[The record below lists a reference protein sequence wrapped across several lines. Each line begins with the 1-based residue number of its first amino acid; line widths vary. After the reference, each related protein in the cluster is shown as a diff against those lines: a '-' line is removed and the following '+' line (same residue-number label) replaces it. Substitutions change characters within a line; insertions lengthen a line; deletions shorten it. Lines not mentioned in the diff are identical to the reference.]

1 MRFTKQ
7 FSLLLG
13 LFLSIALLV
22 GCAAVPKEMATKE
35 APKKSWKRFHTIVD
49 AEFVKA
55 QVKVPMPE
63 DVMLIDSRPFKPK
76 FYKGH
81 IPMAVNIPFSKM
93 DTMMDQLPEN
103 KEALLVFYCE
113 GPT

>member
-1 MRFTKQ
+1 MKLNKR
-7 FSLLLG
+7 FSLALG
-13 LFLSIALLV
+13 LFLTIALLV
-22 GCAAVPKEMATKE
+22 GCSTAPKEMATQE
-35 APKKSWKRFHTIVD
+35 APAKSWKRFHDIVD

-55 QVKVPMPE
+55 QIQYPMPD

-76 FYKGH
+76 YYKGH